1 MKIAIT
7 GTIGSGKTTVSILL
21 RRRGMRV
28 LDADQYT
35 RICYYPE
42 SESYQRIVDLF
53 GNEILDESGEADRRK
68 IAAIVFNDAQKRQAL
83 DKIIHPEVEQGL
95 EKFFAGHAGDPLVFA
110 EIPLLFE
117 CGWQKKFDRTI
128 LVTCSQDTAI
138 ERLMKE
144 RDYTK
149 EQAMERI
156 STQMSVEEKEALAD
170 EVIHNDGTLKQLDHD
185 TAVLLNRLKREAGH
199 GA

>member
-1 MKIAIT
+1 
-7 GTIGSGKTTVSILL
+7 
-21 RRRGMRV
+21 MRV
-28 LDADQYT
+28 FDADQYT

-110 EIPLLFE
+110 EIPLLDLTKLPFKVAVRKIVTDA
-117 CGWQKKFDRTI
+117 GVITI
-128 LVTCSQDTAI
+128 
-138 ERLMKE
+138 
-144 RDYTK
+144 Y
-149 EQAMERI
+149 
-156 STQMSVEEKEALAD
+156 AD
-170 EVIHNDGTLKQLDHD
+170 NH
-185 TAVLLNRLKREAGH
+185 
-199 GA
+199 